1 MLRTVFASFDL
12 EGDGSI
18 DKHEMRHAIRALG
31 APPGE
36 AERILEGC
44 DKDGDGNVSFAE
56 FTALVQPLHD
66 NCGTRL
72 RAAFD
77 AFDLDGSGGI
87 DRGEL
92 SAMLRKLGFAWQGA
106 HVFDSADTDGD
117 GKVDFDEF
125 VACFGPAAA
134 AVKGKTAA
142 AATKGKVKPGKG
154 KAAPAPAKGK
164 AAPAK
169 DKAKAAPTTRAK
181 KARHR

>member
-1 MLRTVFASFDL
+1 MHNRT
-12 EGDGSI
+12 E
-18 DKHEMRHAIRALG
+18 
-31 APPGE
+31 
-36 AERILEGC
+36 
-44 DKDGDGNVSFAE
+44 
-56 FTALVQPLHD
+56 
-66 NCGTRL
+66 

-92 SAMLRKLGFAWQGA
+92 SANMLHKLGFAWQGA

-134 AVKGKTAA
+134 AVKGMTAA
-142 AATKGKVKPGKG
+142 AAAKGKIKPGKGKVAPLAKG

-164 AAPAK
+164 LRGPIIL
-169 DKAKAAPTTRAK
+169 
-181 KARHR
+181 